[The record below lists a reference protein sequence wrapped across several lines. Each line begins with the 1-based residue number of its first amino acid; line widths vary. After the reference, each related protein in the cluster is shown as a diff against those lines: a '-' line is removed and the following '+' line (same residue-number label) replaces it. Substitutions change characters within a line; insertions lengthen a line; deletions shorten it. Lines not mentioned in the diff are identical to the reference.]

1 MKASG
6 KTSSCAPFAAASA
19 ISPSARSMVAGVSS
33 STDEVCATAAI
44 SLSWTIGSAPP
55 VRNVVRAERHRDV
68 LRLQEHLVAP
78 GAAFASGAA
87 GLGAAE
93 GLAQVAHVLA
103 VDEAHAGFDGGGDA
117 VRAAD
122 VLAPDVAGQAVLH
135 VVGLGDRIRLV
146 VERDQARDRAEDLL
160 LRDAHRV
167 LHVGEDRRPDRSEE
181 HTSELQSPL
190 N

>member
-19 ISPSARSMVAGVSS
+19 IRPSARSMVAGVSS

-55 VRNVVRAERHRDV
+55 VRNVVRAERHRNV

-78 GAAFASGAA
+78 GAAFAPGAA

-103 VDEAHAGFDGGGDA
+103 VDEAHAGFDRGGDA
-117 VRAAD
+117 VRIVFFTSANT
-122 VLAPDVAGQAVLH
+122 
-135 VVGLGDRIRLV
+135 VGLTKLPLAKAAGS
-146 VERDQARDRAEDLL
+146 AGA
-160 LRDAHRV
+160 
-167 LHVGEDRRPDRSEE
+167 S
-181 HTSELQSPL
+181 SPPVSIVAPSFGPSSM
-190 N
+190 